1 MNLIDVEQRPL
12 RAERPVCIHLAGASS
27 ITGGGGSNTFVR
39 ALARRQTGL
48 GWRPVVILNKNPE
61 DVDRAIAASAHG
73 DFEVRVLPP
82 VLGTNRR
89 AYYAR
94 RPDAAPGV
102 RELFE
107 ELKPA
112 VAHFH
117 TLGLTAGLLHLEA
130 AKAAGART
138 IVTYHTG
145 GISCPQTGL
154 LENGVSPCDGR
165 LEVTRC
171 TRCRLANRRMPVG
184 LAELLARV
192 EVADGSQS
200 REGLIG
206 RIFSSRSMTRTFI
219 KSFQAAIELIDVF
232 HIQSRWIA
240 DVLRGN
246 GVPAEKIAFVE
257 MGISQNPVAFDA
269 GSPEE
274 FNEARP
280 LRLVFAGR
288 CSDIKGIETI
298 LGALKRIDPRAP
310 LTISLLGSGWNSD
323 YGARLLRP
331 FAGDKRLLPPR
342 VVDAE
347 AILHELV
354 AFDACLV
361 PSVWLETGPLAVY
374 EAMAAGLP
382 VIGSR
387 LGGIAERIRDNVDG
401 LLFSPGDAKDLA
413 ALIKRLLASPR
424 ELQRLRRNIRPQRT
438 FDHMARE
445 LDAIYRCKTAHGT
458 ATDELDEGTSRAAAG
473 FHGKSEVQSETE
485 RCRVSSGSTI

>member
-1 MNLIDVEQRPL
+1 MNLIGVDRPL
-12 RAERPVCIHLAGASS
+12 RVERPVCLHLVGASS
-27 ITGGGGSNTFVR
+27 VTGGGGSNTFVR

-48 GWRPVVILNKNPE
+48 GWRPVVILNDNPE

-82 VLGTNRR
+82 VLGMNRR

-117 TLGLTAGLLHLEA
+117 TLGLSAGLLHLEA
-130 AKAAGART
+130 AKASGART

-171 TRCRLANRRMPVG
+171 TRCRLANRKMPAG
-184 LAELLARV
+184 LAELLARI
-192 EVADGSQS
+192 EGTDGSQS

-206 RIFSSRSMTRTFI
+206 RIFSSRAMTKTFI
-219 KSFQAAIELIDVF
+219 DAFRAATELIDVF

-240 DVLRGN
+240 DILLSN

-257 MGISQNPVAFDA
+257 MGVSQNPVASNA

-274 FNEARP
+274 FNESRP

-298 LGALKRIDPRAP
+298 FSALKRIDRRAP

-323 YGARLLRP
+323 YGTRLLRP

-342 VVDAE
+342 VIDSDDM
-347 AILHELV
+347 LDELV
-354 AFDACLV
+354 AHDACLV

-387 LGGIAERIRDNVDG
+387 LGGIAERVRHNVDG
-401 LLFSPGDAKDLA
+401 LLFSPGDAKALA
-413 ALIKRLLASPR
+413 GLIERLLASPH

-438 FDHMARE
+438 FDDMARE

-458 ATDELDEGTSRAAAG
+458 ATDETGEGTSRAAAG
-473 FHGKSEVQSETE
+473 FHAEPELQSEVN